1 MKLTPE
7 MLVLIAPCVLLAGVV
22 LQLLL
27 ARVLTPRGKGILAVL
42 SCLPSLG
49 AVLAIFPMVRDGAAI
64 DFTALPWDGP
74 LSVVLHVDALSAM
87 FALMGTGLGLIVLL
101 LLHRLHGEG
110 PGRHALLRSHAD
122 VHLRHGRPGL

>member
-1 MKLTPE
+1 MVLTASASSGDDNHKRHLLVVRDSGPCTYLVFSTTCGLELRTMKLTPE

-49 AVLAIFPMVRDGAAI
+49 AVLAMFPLVRNGASI
-64 DFTALPWDGP
+64 DLTPLVWDGP
-74 LSVVLHVDALSAM
+74 LSLALHVDALSAM
-87 FALMGTGLGLIVLL
+87 
-101 LLHRLHGEG
+101 
-110 PGRHALLRSHAD
+110 
-122 VHLRHGRPGL
+122 